1 MNQAPVTEKPRS
13 RSGHLIVF
21 VALGLLA
28 CGIFFC
34 SKAGGIWL
42 IASVEQASTPIS
54 APAAKRGQ
62 AIVVLTG
69 GDDRIRETVRLHRE
83 TGLPV
88 LASGGDGEA
97 TAIKRQLENDFH
109 VAVKWTEDNSLNTE
123 QNALFTSRVLAREHI
138 QRIILV
144 THAMHMRRA
153 KMMFSDKGLEVI
165 PAPTHF
171 SHHAPL
177 LWRDFLPGIEGL
189 RLAKSAVHE
198 MLGLAWYWL
207 RQVVH

>member
-1 MNQAPVTEKPRS
+1 MNQAPVSQEPKT
-13 RSGHLIVF
+13 GFAHFTIF
-21 VALGLLA
+21 VALGLIA
-28 CGIFFC
+28 CGIFLS

-42 IASVEQASTPIS
+42 IASVEQASAPIS
-54 APAAKRGQ
+54 ASAAKRGQ

-69 GDDRIRETVRLHRE
+69 GDYRIRETARLHRE
-83 TGLPV
+83 TGLPI

-97 TAIKRQLENDFH
+97 AAIKSQLENDFH

-123 QNALFTSRVLAREHI
+123 QNALFTSRILAREHI

-165 PAPTHF
+165 SAPTHF

-177 LWRDFLPGIEGL
+177 LWRDFLPGTEGL
-189 RLAKSAVHE
+189 RLAKSALHE

-207 RQVVH
+207 RQIVH